1 MKNFTL
7 KELDYIREGL
17 LRQVRNNE
25 AGARR
30 QKNPSKAGDRK
41 LIELEELNVA
51 LDKVVAEIKS
61 RLLSERE
68 SA

>member
-1 MKNFTL
+1 MENFTL

-17 LRQVRNNE
+17 LRQVRANE

-41 LIELEELNVA
+41 GQELQELNA
-51 LDKVVAEIKS
+51 TLDKVVAEIRN
-61 RLLSERE
+61 RLLLARV
-68 SA
+68 